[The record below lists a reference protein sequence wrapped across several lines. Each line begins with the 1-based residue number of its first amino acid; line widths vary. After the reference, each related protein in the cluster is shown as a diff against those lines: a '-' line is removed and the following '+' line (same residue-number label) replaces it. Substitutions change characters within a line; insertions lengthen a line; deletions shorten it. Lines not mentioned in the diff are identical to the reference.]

1 MAFFLLKLGQESKEG
16 LKVAFLLL
24 KLGLEIAPNP
34 ELNDLFLKLGEE
46 IASEPGME
54 PGLNPVLRVLS
65 LAVTQQGLEPVLVQ
79 ITQEEMFNVAGVLYK
94 SGQDVAQQPG
104 EDHGSIPIMN
114 EEPSQSTESVVYRY
128 KSFFFDAASFS
139 SLSPNLVFNPRKTNV
154 FKLLILSISHSS
166 YSLTKICAQESQ
178 KKC

>member
-79 ITQEEMFNVAGVLYK
+79 ITQEEMFNMAGVLYK

-128 KSFFFDAASFS
+128 KSFF
-139 SLSPNLVFNPRKTNV
+139 LMLQVSPL
-154 FKLLILSISHSS
+154 
-166 YSLTKICAQESQ
+166 
-178 KKC
+178 